1 MDSRNRT
8 RSLSFAG
15 RFCRKNA
22 QNVSFE
28 CRKCA
33 KQRQLR
39 AFRDKIQNRVP
50 AAPAWAAWRVSLRC
64 GWAARRTAVLRISG
78 CYRQTP
84 ERISLG
90 TGFGR
95 SVQSRSTWFAAWAW
109 WTGRCV
115 HAARSGPAWMCSGST
130 LQYSTF
136 RSLLLGTAGPVNG
149 SGQWSVVSGRWSVA
163 GERRSN
169 AGPDGDGHARPHR
182 PCLRRRHAGI
192 AHTRWHRFPVADTSA
207 GDAHARW
214 HSCRGALRG
223 ESPRTR
229 EGRNGTTGQR
239 QLPVVSGQWAGTAGT
254 GL

>member
-8 RSLSFAG
+8 RSLSYAG

-39 AFRDKIQNRVP
+39 ALRDRIRSRVA

-84 ERISLG
+84 GRSSLG

-109 WTGRCV
+109 WAGICV
-115 HAARSGPAWMCSGST
+115 CIHCVRVQPGSVRARPCSIARFGVSCWERRDRIAAMQWV
-130 LQYSTF
+130 
-136 RSLLLGTAGPVNG
+136 VN
-149 SGQWSVVSGRWSVA
+149 SGQLPAAGSQWPVAGSQLPVARNRWGRWELVEPGIGWRRA
-163 GERRSN
+163 GDAQE
-169 AGPDGDGHARPHR
+169 
-182 PCLRRRHAGI
+182 
-192 AHTRWHRFPVADTSA
+192 RWHYLPVADTPV
-207 GDAHARW
+207 GDEHARW
-214 HSCRGALRG
+214 HSFRGALRG

-229 EGRNGTTGQR
+229 EGRNGPTV
-239 QLPVVSGQWAGTAGT
+239 PMD
-254 GL
+254 